1 MLFKIN
7 HPSVNTKDVA
17 SVNVYKSVKK
27 KFIIKT
33 NITEKDNK
41 VIINRDIVWFDS
53 KSNKYRKRRE
63 VQSYHCED
71 FFEENMDK
79 DTYDLE
85 FNFYNK
91 YIRDAMIPKD
101 TTKDEI
107 NNELLI

>member
-1 MLFKIN
+1 MSFKIN
-7 HPSVNTKDVA
+7 NTNTTKTKQLV
-17 SVNVYKSVKK
+17 SVNVYKSVRKN
-27 KFIIKT
+27 FVVKT
-33 NITEKDNK
+33 HITEKDNK

-85 FNFYNK
+85 FEFYNQ
-91 YIRDAMIPKD
+91 YIGD
-101 TTKDEI
+101 TNDITR
-107 NNELLI
+107 